1 MLCPCIVLTG
11 KVSPLVFVFLMNSL
25 QSTETNSICCRSSD
39 KTLRKT
45 RSMHAISKSQNQV
58 LETVTAQSVKLDSK
72 TISNTWILMIISIKW
87 EVLHV
92 ANILRT
98 WSFDTKKREL
108 LWGIKTENLTKQ
120 QFNSLMMSL
129 NSMLLPGENPITIRN
144 PFTESLKKISW
155 KQLVALKI

>member
-25 QSTETNSICCRSSD
+25 QSTETNSICCKSSD
-39 KTLRKT
+39 TTLRKT

-72 TISNTWILMIISIKW
+72 TISNTWILMTISTKW

-108 LWGIKTENLTKQ
+108 LWGIKTENSTKQ
-120 QFNSLMMSL
+120 HFNSLMKSL
-129 NSMLLPGENPITIRN
+129 NSMLLPGENQITIRN
-144 PFTESLKKISW
+144 HFIESLKKISW